1 MTEMTGSDDSDFKFD
16 RERSTEAG
24 FGLDQ
29 AGKQHAGSGRGRNV
43 EYASSQDAATDRTPG
58 LSGYVSNIIFRNAD
72 NGYTVLEIKTEEGLE
87 VTATGI
93 FPAVAEGEVL
103 NLYGEYVDHANYGR
117 QFKMTSYEET
127 VPTNADSI
135 RRYIGS
141 GAIKGIGPALAARIV
156 RKFGDDTFRI
166 MEEEPERLSEVKGI
180 SMNKAMEISDQ
191 MIEKRD
197 LRAAMMYLGKYGI
210 QGNLAVRI
218 YETYGIGLR
227 EVLETNPYR
236 MAEEVRGI
244 GFRTA
249 DEIAQRVGIQAD
261 SAYRARCGILYVL
274 NSAAGRGHTFLR
286 KDDLRRN
293 LRDLLG
299 MEVDDLDG
307 ILDDLLADRK
317 IRVVEGEEIY
327 TETLYRL
334 EESSARMLLELDQ
347 KADADGESPFG
358 SSGRGRS
365 KNPLGSDRREQ
376 SEEFYEGDAQ
386 DPFEDSFGN
395 HGQDQSA
402 DSFGNNE
409 QDQSADSFGYREQG
423 QSEDL
428 SGRKGRA
435 GSTLEDK
442 EFNRRLDKILKESGL
457 DLDDKQREAVRQAAS
472 RGVFILT
479 GGPGT
484 GKTTTIKAMIE
495 YFRKEDCDIMLAA
508 PTGRA
513 AKRMTEATGYEA
525 RTIHRMLEVHGG
537 PEDREKEGSTFDG
550 EREREDSFERNSEN
564 PLEAD
569 VVIIDEMS
577 MVDIYLFHALL
588 CALPAEARLIL
599 VGDVNQLPSVGPGNV
614 LHDIIDSGCFSVVRL
629 EKIFRQAA
637 ESDIVMNAHRIHN
650 GEEVRLD
657 NKSRDF
663 FFLKRYDANSIIGLM
678 LHYIQGNLPA
688 YVGAKPLDLQVLT
701 PTRKGLTGVE
711 NLNKVF
717 QAHLNPPRADRAEFT
732 SGDRIFREGD
742 KVMQIHNNYQMEW
755 RIEGKNGIVKE
766 SGSGVFN
773 GDMGIIR
780 EINLYT
786 STMTVLYDDE
796 RLVDYDLKELSD
808 LELAY
813 AVTIHKSQGS
823 EYPAVLI
830 PLLSGPQPLMNRNI
844 LYTAVTRA
852 RKCVLIIGDDR
863 VFRNMIANVS
873 EMHRDTGLKDRILEN
888 IR

>member
-1 MTEMTGSDDSDFKFD
+1 MTGSDNRDFDFD
-16 RERSTEAG
+16 QKE
-24 FGLDQ
+24 
-29 AGKQHAGSGRGRNV
+29 NI
-43 EYASSQDAATDRTPG
+43 DRTPG

-166 MEEEPERLSEVKGI
+166 MEEEPELLSEVKGI

-218 YETYGIGLR
+218 YDTYGLSLR

-249 DEIAQRVGIQAD
+249 DEIAQRIGIQAD

-286 KDDLRRN
+286 KDDLRKN

-307 ILDDLLADRK
+307 ILEDLLADRK

-334 EESSARMLLELDQ
+334 EESSARMLLELDR

-358 SSGRGRS
+358 AGGQDSSADS
-365 KNPLGSDRREQ
+365 LGSNGQEQ
-376 SEEFYEGDAQ
+376 SEGVF
-386 DPFEDSFGN
+386 
-395 HGQDQSA
+395 
-402 DSFGNNE
+402 
-409 QDQSADSFGYREQG
+409 
-423 QSEDL
+423 
-428 SGRKGRA
+428 GRKGKNRV
-435 GSTLEDK
+435 GSSLEDR

-537 PEDREKEGSTFDG
+537 PEEREKEGSNFDG

-588 CALPAEARLIL
+588 SALPAEARLIL

-717 QAHLNPPRADRAEFT
+717 QAHLNPPRADRAEFA

-773 GDMGIIR
+773 GDMGIIK

>member
-1 MTEMTGSDDSDFKFD
+1 MAD
-16 RERSTEAG
+16 EA
-24 FGLDQ
+24 
-29 AGKQHAGSGRGRNV
+29 SRNQ
-43 EYASSQDAATDRTPG
+43 EAEQTPG

-93 FPAVAEGEVL
+93 FPAVSEGESL

-127 VPTNADSI
+127 IPTDRDAI

-197 LRAAMMYLGKYGI
+197 LRAAMLYLAKYGI

-218 YETYGIGLR
+218 YDTYGIGTR

-244 GFRTA
+244 GFRVA

-261 SAYRARCGILYVL
+261 SDYRARCGILYVL
-274 NSAAGRGHTFLR
+274 NTAAGRGHTFLR
-286 KDDLRRN
+286 KDDLRGDLTN
-293 LRDLLG
+293 LLG
-299 MEVDDLDG
+299 MEVDNLDQILDG
-307 ILDDLLADRK
+307 LLVDKK

-327 TETLYRL
+327 TTALYRL
-334 EESSARMLLELDQ
+334 EESSARMLLALDE
-347 KADADGESPFG
+347 KADRFEGHVPDHPTGFFSREDG
-358 SSGRGRS
+358 
-365 KNPLGSDRREQ
+365 KQDRDRI
-376 SEEFYEGDAQ
+376 SAQ
-386 DPFEDSFGN
+386 DPEFE
-395 HGQDQSA
+395 
-402 DSFGNNE
+402 
-409 QDQSADSFGYREQG
+409 
-423 QSEDL
+423 
-428 SGRKGRA
+428 
-435 GSTLEDK
+435 
-442 EFNRRLDKILKESGL
+442 RRLDETMQESGL
-457 DLDDKQREAVRQAAS
+457 DLDEKQREAVRQAAS

-537 PEDREKEGSTFDG
+537 GQEEGKEGSAFDG
-550 EREREDSFERNSEN
+550 ERERADVFERNSTN

-588 CALPAEARLIL
+588 CALPTEARLIL

-614 LHDIIDSGCFSVVRL
+614 LRDIIDSGCFSVVRL
-629 EKIFRQAA
+629 DKIFRQAT
-637 ESDIVMNAHRIHN
+637 ESDIVMNAHRINH
-650 GEEVRLD
+650 GEEIRLD

-663 FFLKRYDANSIIGLM
+663 FFLKRYDANAIIGLM

-688 YVGAKPLDLQVLT
+688 YVGAKPLELQVLT
-701 PTRKGLTGVE
+701 PTRKGLTGVDH
-711 NLNKVF
+711 LNQVF
-717 QAHLNPPRADRAEFT
+717 QERLNPPGPDKAEFG

-742 KVMQIHNNYQMEW
+742 KVMQIHNNYQTEW
-755 RIEGKNGIVKE
+755 RIEGKNGIVQD

-786 STMTVLYDDE
+786 SSMTVAFDDE

-852 RKCVLIIGDDR
+852 KKCVVIIGDDR
-863 VFRNMIANVS
+863 VFRNMIANAS
-873 EMHRDTGLKDRILEN
+873 EMRRDTGLKDRILEN
-888 IR
+888 LPRQGQ